1 MRNRDMQK
9 ALRRAQKAGLI
20 PEQIAPRPRTVEK
33 PWLNP
38 EGYADPTAYNAIRN
52 IERDEKQTREEE
64 NKRKREL
71 AEQLIAQ
78 GILETGHKARR
89 SPACR
94 MSS

>member
-1 MRNRDMQK
+1 MRRRDMLK

-20 PEQIAPRPRTVEK
+20 PEQIASRPKTVEK

-38 EGYADPTAYNAIRN
+38 EGYNDPTAYNAIRN
-52 IERDEKQTREEE
+52 IERDEKRLRQEE
-64 NKRKREL
+64 NRRKREL
-71 AEQLIAQ
+71 AEKLIAQ
-78 GILETGHKARR
+78 GILESGHKARR

>member
-38 EGYADPTAYNAIRN
+38 EGYADPTAYKAIRN

>member
-1 MRNRDMQK
+1 MRNRVMQK

-52 IERDEKQTREEE
+52 IERDEKQTRKEE
-64 NKRKREL
+64 NNRKRKL